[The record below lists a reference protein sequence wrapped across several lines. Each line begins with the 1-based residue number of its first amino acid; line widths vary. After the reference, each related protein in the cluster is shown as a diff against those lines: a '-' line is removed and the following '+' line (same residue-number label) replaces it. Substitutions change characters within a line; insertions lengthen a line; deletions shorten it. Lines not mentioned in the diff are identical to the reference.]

1 MSVFIRGWQSV
12 ELFVFRAQ
20 VYLSINITSI
30 QYVVTD
36 MVKER
41 QFFEQALRW
50 LLVKE
55 GISIT
60 IHTPSLYV
68 NHHQNS

>member
-1 MSVFIRGWQSV
+1 
-12 ELFVFRAQ
+12 
-20 VYLSINITSI
+20 
-30 QYVVTD
+30 VTD
-36 MVKER
+36 MVQER

-60 IHTPSLYV
+60 IHTPPLYM